1 MNYEG
6 KIYRPPSEAYS
17 YILQVSIGCSHNQCT
32 FCGMYKEKSFRMRRT
47 EEIIEDLQKARTAH
61 KHVEKIFLADGNA
74 LALPA
79 PDLEIIL
86 LEIRSR
92 FPECKSV
99 SAYSAPKDILRKTV
113 RELEKLKE
121 LGLKMCYLGVESGS
135 DQVLQRINKGVDR
148 QEMIRSGQ
156 KVKNSGIKLSVTVIS
171 GLGGKDLWQE
181 HARES
186 AKVINEIQP
195 DYFALLTLL
204 VQEETPLYEA
214 VKNGEF
220 QLLDPKEV
228 LKETYWMIKD
238 LSLNNTVFR
247 SNHASN
253 YVALKGSFPEDQ
265 EALLNTVNQALK
277 EEESFYKNE
286 SYRRL

>member
-32 FCGMYKEKSFRMRRT
+32 FCGMYKEKSFRIRRV
-47 EEIIEDLQKARTAH
+47 EEIIEDLQRAREAH
-61 KHVEKIFLADGNA
+61 EYVEKIFLADGNA
-74 LALPA
+74 LALST
-79 PDLEIIL
+79 PDLETIL
-86 LEIRSR
+86 REIRSR
-92 FPECKSV
+92 FPECKRV
-99 SAYSAPKDILRKTV
+99 SAYSAPEDILRKTG
-113 RELEKLKE
+113 RELKKLKE

-135 DQVLQRINKGVDR
+135 DQVLKRINKGVDQ
-148 QEMIRSGQ
+148 QEMIKAGQ
-156 KVKNSGIKLSVTVIS
+156 KVMNSGIKLSVTVIS
-171 GLGGKDLWQE
+171 GLGGKNLWQE

-204 VQEETPLYEA
+204 VQEGTPLFDA
-214 VKNGEF
+214 VKKGEF
-220 QLLDPKEV
+220 QLLEPKEV

-253 YVALKGSFPEDQ
+253 YLALKGSLPEDQ
-265 EALLNTVNQALK
+265 EALLDTLYQALK